1 MKKKPQMVTAG
12 TAQNDVDDP
21 MGVIPTA
28 QANPSKF
35 KEVEIKAGQF
45 PDEPRTGE
53 MGTDYQPP

>member
-1 MKKKPQMVTAG
+1 
-12 TAQNDVDDP
+12 

-45 PDEPRTGE
+45 PDEPKTGE
-53 MGTDYQPP
+53 MGTDYQPPQISSSSAIEDKHTE

>member
-1 MKKKPQMVTAG
+1 MVTAG